1 MLKANMHWSMAYLK
15 SDERSVVVLATKR
28 RTADSFS
35 ATGTDAVAAQNM
47 LLLLLLLLLLALKRG
62 EVWTS
67 EKGTL

>member
-1 MLKANMHWSMAYLK
+1 MAYLK

-47 LLLLLLLLLLALKRG
+47 LLLLLLALKRG